1 MSTHSREHIT
11 PEKTMDKKSKRKHQ
25 HRIGPHG
32 EKRPSSV
39 TANAVRVMEIA
50 TGLAEEE
57 YVDGTRGK
65 HAKPLT

>member
-1 MSTHSREHIT
+1 MPTHPYAPGTGRKAMGK
-11 PEKTMDKKSKRKHQ
+11 KTRRKQ
-25 HRIGPHG
+25 PHRIGPHG
-32 EKRPSSV
+32 EKRPFSS

-65 HAKPLT
+65 HAKPTT